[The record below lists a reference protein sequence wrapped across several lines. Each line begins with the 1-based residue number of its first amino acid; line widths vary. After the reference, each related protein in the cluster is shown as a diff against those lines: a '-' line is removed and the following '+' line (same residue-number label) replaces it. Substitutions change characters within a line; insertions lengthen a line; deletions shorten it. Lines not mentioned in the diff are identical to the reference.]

1 MALLIGDNF
10 NYQGQKPNF
19 ERDSFD
25 TLESM
30 VSYPETSIDDGHISY
45 CKETKK
51 HYIFNSSN
59 KSTDTGKWREFST
72 TDGAYVID
80 YLTAESGTITQ
91 EQYNE
96 LQQAISDN
104 RNILFVSPNEKINV
118 NRIDINGFGLITL
131 LLSIGDVQYELEI
144 KEDLTYS
151 LGGRAYQFKFSIGFG
166 IDNTGQVDE
175 GIYDNLKNAIIN
187 NYSIIIYS
195 GETRESKFCTIT
207 RYEPS
212 SEELYLQYDGFG
224 YITQVTIT
232 PDNNYTIKNIP
243 NTSGPI
249 KDFNDAPEVVKNVF
263 DDVGWGIKLID
274 NYAELAEAVGNTVT
288 TYIYNRLI
296 SDSNSNYLSNVY
308 ITVGP
313 NANGILYTLFSPF
326 EIGTHGQS
334 MYGSLFVNTNGVVDI
349 SIRANVIN
357 PTENGIFINVADT
370 WTQLENSLTLKTEG
384 TGDQFLADNGQY
396 KTIDASNS
404 SAILPF
410 EKAPQIVQRFVNDYL
425 SDISRESYTIDYA
438 DQLFTDTSD
447 INHVTYLYY
456 NNTFGVTYIY
466 FSGNTDSANRIG
478 AVLDMPAYSGYY
490 RLVSSV
496 STDNSG
502 NVEAYYV
509 AQTSQPSINGLN
521 IVNANSE
528 KSEQIDLY
536 TNGSGTQFLS
546 DDGTYKTITSSDSVI
561 KSFSNAPQVIKNI
574 INKIF
579 EVLANS
585 ENTQF
590 PVVIDYY
597 NDLSTA
603 IGNKTLCYIIDNFN
617 DVYSEGYNNMTPIYL
632 YLWNISGQIW
642 INMYISCVYLPNMI
656 MQQYTIVVGVNGIT
670 QIHNSGHQIDGM
682 NGGIFISTN
691 FSSVGTDVNQTYEEQ
706 LTFAINGDGTKYLGD
721 DGKYHEVKQVSSYGA
736 TANRPSNV
744 SIGFQYF
751 DTDLNRPIWWNG
763 TEWVGA
769 TDANIVK
776 LTQAQYE
783 ELTTKDPDTIYF
795 IKG

>member
-59 KSTDTGKWREFST
+59 ESTDTGKWREFSAGVLKNLSEASDAFNT
-72 TDGAYVID
+72 IYAEAQRGTEGTINDYSNLINQLTEDSYLYYSASPSGYRIIYFTKYIGDSRQLRIEDFNAQSSLRTSDRSVWLVDIDSTGNYTRTSTGVTGAYVSSSK
-80 YLTAESGTITQ
+80 A
-91 EQYNE
+91 
-96 LQQAISDN
+96 N
-104 RNILFVSPNEKINV
+104 RLVFA
-118 NRIDINGFGLITL
+118 
-131 LLSIGDVQYELEI
+131 
-144 KEDLTYS
+144 KEDST
-151 LGGRAYQFKFSIGFG
+151 FST
-166 IDNTGQVDE
+166 IDL
-175 GIYDNLKNAIIN
+175 LK
-187 NYSIIIYS
+187 
-195 GETRESKFCTIT
+195 
-207 RYEPS
+207 
-212 SEELYLQYDGFG
+212 
-224 YITQVTIT
+224 
-232 PDNNYTIKNIP
+232 
-243 NTSGPI
+243 
-249 KDFNDAPEVVKNVF
+249 
-263 DDVGWGIKLID
+263 
-274 NYAELAEAVGNTVT
+274 
-288 TYIYNRLI
+288 
-296 SDSNSNYLSNVY
+296 
-308 ITVGP
+308 
-313 NANGILYTLFSPF
+313 
-326 EIGTHGQS
+326 
-334 MYGSLFVNTNGVVDI
+334 
-349 SIRANVIN
+349 
-357 PTENGIFINVADT
+357 
-370 WTQLENSLTLKTEG
+370 EG
-384 TGDQFLADNGQY
+384 TGNKYLADNGQY

-447 INHVTYLYY
+447 INYVTYLYY

-466 FSGNTDSANRIG
+466 FSGNTDSANRVG
-478 AVLDMPAYSGYY
+478 AVLDMPAYSGYH
-490 RLVSSV
+490 RLVSFV

-502 NVEAYYV
+502 NVQAYYV
-509 AQTSQPSINGLN
+509 AQTSQPSINGLS
-521 IVNANSE
+521 IVSANSE

-617 DVYSEGYNNMTPIYL
+617 DVHLEGYNNMTPVYL

-642 INMYISCVYLPNMI
+642 INMYTSCAYLPNTT
-656 MQQYTIVVGVNGIT
+656 MQQYTIVVGVSGIT
-670 QIHNSGHQIDGM
+670 QIHSGGHQIDGM

-721 DGKYHEVKQVSSYGA
+721 DGKYHEVKQVSSYG
-736 TANRPSNV
+736 TTTNRPSNV